1 MPEGGELPDDGA
13 APVVA
18 AEEDGGGVRGDVVD
32 EGGEGGGDFAVGV
45 LLFPGQGLVCL
56 GMLGGGGVGG
66 ACLSGVLRGV
76 GVAVAEHVGDDDA
89 EVEGEEVGD
98 LVAPAEG
105 EVGVAVDEEDGAD
118 GGGRGAEEVVP
129 FVTVERHGVVR
140 DPGVVGDELVRGRR
154 GGGHGDG
161 DGGSDGGECCA
172 GSLV

>member
-1 MPEGGELPDDGA
+1 MF
-13 APVVA
+13 
-18 AEEDGGGVRGDVVD
+18 GDV
-32 EGGEGGGDFAVGV
+32 
-45 LLFPGQGLVCL
+45 
-56 GMLGGGGVGG
+56 GGGGVGG